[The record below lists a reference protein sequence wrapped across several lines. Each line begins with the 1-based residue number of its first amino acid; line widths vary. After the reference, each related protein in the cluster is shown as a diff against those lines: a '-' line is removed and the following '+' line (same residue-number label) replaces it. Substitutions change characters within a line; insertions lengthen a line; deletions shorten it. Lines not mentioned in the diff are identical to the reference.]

1 MRKTISTAAA
11 FMLALSSLAVAQD
24 RDTTSLNSKK
34 APDFSLKTLDGKQL
48 RLSDQKGK
56 VVVLDLWATWC
67 PPCRK
72 SLPHLQSLSVNKD
85 LAARGL
91 VVWAVN
97 QEETPQTVR
106 EFVGTNNYTF
116 TVLMDADG
124 RIGQSYLVQGIPTS
138 VIVGRDGTVSS
149 VFIGFGAD
157 SAKSLD
163 DAVNRALA
171 QK

>member
-1 MRKTISTAAA
+1 MRKTMSAVAACI
-11 FMLALSSLAVAQD
+11 LAIGSLAVAQEK
-24 RDTTSLNSKK
+24 DTTALNSRK
-34 APDFSLKTLDGKQL
+34 APDFSLNTPDGKAL

-56 VVVLDLWATWC
+56 VVLLDLWATWC

-72 SLPHLQSLSVNKD
+72 SLPHLQSMSVNKD
-85 LAARGL
+85 LADKGL

-97 QEETPQTVR
+97 QQETPEVVR
-106 EFVGTNNYTF
+106 EFVRTNSYSF

-124 RIGQSYLVQGIPTS
+124 KMGQSYLVRGIPTT

-149 VFIGFGAD
+149 VFIGFGD
-157 SAKSLD
+157 GSAKQLD
-163 DAVNRALA
+163 DAVEKALA

>member
-1 MRKTISTAAA
+1 MRKITFAVTA
-11 FMLALSSLAVAQD
+11 FLLTVGSLAVAQEK
-24 RDTTSLNSKK
+24 DTTSLKSKP
-34 APDFSLKTLDGKQL
+34 APDFALTTPDGKTL
-48 RLSDQKGK
+48 RLSEQKGK

-72 SLPHLQSLSVNKD
+72 SLPHLQSLSSNKELTD
-85 LAARGL
+85 KGL
-91 VVWAVN
+91 VVWAIN
-97 QEETPQTVR
+97 QQETPQTVR
-106 EFVGTNNYTF
+106 EFIGTNKYTF

-124 RIGQSYLVQGIPTS
+124 ALGKSYLVQGIPTT
-138 VIVGRDGTVSS
+138 VIVGRDGMISS

-163 DAVNRALA
+163 DAVEKALA